1 MSTPAKGK
9 SMLKSLTEP
18 KTPENSVPFDLLDP
32 RDFMEAVDQA
42 LDLARERIKNI
53 ESQIHP
59 DFNNTVEALEFCSRE
74 LNQVT
79 SVFFNLHYACTNE
92 TIDSQA
98 AEISQKLA
106 NYSNDIYLSEK
117 LFKQIQI
124 IYESH
129 KKEALS
135 KEQKKLMEE
144 THLEFVRNGA
154 LLSPKDKEK
163 LRDMDQQLATLG
175 PLYSQNLLKS
185 THAFHLNI
193 EDPSKVSCLPESVR
207 EAARGEAKK
216 RKEKGW
222 TFHLQAPSYIPFMK
236 YMEEPKLRQKMWTA
250 FNSRSL
256 QGKFSNRSI
265 CQKIAELRQKRA
277 KLLGYPTHAHY
288 VLEKRMAKT
297 PKNVLSFLEKLKSPF
312 LRAAKKE
319 LERLKEFVSKD
330 LAQESEI
337 QAWDFG
343 FYSQKLKANLY
354 DFNDED
360 LRAYFPLQAVVEGLF
375 IHANKLYGLEFSKQT
390 QIPVYHPEVEVYGSK
405 KQGRFVGLLYLDLFA
420 RKNKQAGAWMTHY
433 KEQGFDGQRMNRP
446 HISIVCNFSRPSR
459 DKPSLLTFQEVQ
471 TLFHEFGH
479 SLHALLSDCYYPS
492 LSGTHVLW
500 DFVELPSQIME
511 NWTYEK
517 QSLDLFARHYR
528 SGEKIPGELIKK
540 IRDSMNFQAGI
551 QALRQIGL
559 SVLDMNW
566 HTDLSAKDPDPM
578 VLERKALREFQ
589 LLPEVPETN
598 LSVSFSHIFDGG
610 YCAGYYSYKWAE
622 VLDADA
628 FEVFKKEGLFHQQTA
643 HRFERE
649 ILSRGGVEDPAVL
662 YRNFRGRDPNIDALL
677 KRSGVL

>member
-1 MSTPAKGK
+1 
-9 SMLKSLTEP
+9 MLKNLTEP
-18 KTPENSVPFDLLDP
+18 KTPENSVPFHLLDP
-32 RDFMEAVDQA
+32 RDFMETVDQA
-42 LDLARERIKNI
+42 LDLARRRVKNI
-53 ESQIHP
+53 ESQTHP
-59 DFNNTVEALEFCSRE
+59 DFKNTMEALEVSSRE

-117 LFKQIQI
+117 LFKQIQS

-129 KKEALS
+129 KKETLS

-163 LRDMDQQLATLG
+163 LRDMDQQLAALG
-175 PLYSQNLLKS
+175 PLYSQNLLKA

-193 EDPSKVSCLPESVR
+193 EDPSKVNCLPESVR
-207 EAARGEAKK
+207 EAAREEAKK

-236 YMEEPKLRQKMWTA
+236 YMEDSKLRQKMWTA

-256 QGKFSNRSI
+256 QGEFSNRPI
-265 CQKIAELRQKRA
+265 CQKIARLRQKRA
-277 KLLGYPTHAHY
+277 RLLGYPTHAHY
-288 VLEKRMAKT
+288 VLEKRMAGT
-297 PKNVLSFLEKLKSPF
+297 PKKVLSFLEKLKSPF
-312 LRAAKKE
+312 LKAAKKE
-319 LERLKEFVSKD
+319 LKRLKEFVSKD
-330 LAQESEI
+330 LAKESEI

-343 FYSQKLKANLY
+343 FYSQKLKTNLY

-360 LRAYFPLQAVVEGLF
+360 LRPYFPLQAVVEGLF
-375 IHANKLYGLEFSKQT
+375 IHANKLYGLEFSKERE
-390 QIPVYHPEVEVYGSK
+390 IPVYHPEVEVYRSK
-405 KQGRFVGLLYLDLFA
+405 KQGRFTGLLYLDLFT
-420 RKNKQAGAWMTHY
+420 RKNKQGGAWMTHY

-446 HISIVCNFSRPSR
+446 HISIVCNFSRPTG

-492 LSGTHVLW
+492 LSGTHVFW

-517 QSLDLFARHYR
+517 ESLDLFARHYR
-528 SGEKIPGELIKK
+528 SGEKIPGELVKK
-540 IRDSMNFQAGI
+540 IRDSMNFQIGI
-551 QALRQIGL
+551 QSLRQIGL
-559 SVLDMNW
+559 SMLDMNW
-566 HTDLSAKDPDPM
+566 HTDLSTRNPDPM
-578 VLERKALREFQ
+578 ALEREVLREFQ

-610 YCAGYYSYKWAE
+610 YSAGYYSYKWAE

-649 ILSRGGVEDPAVL
+649 ILSRGGVEDPVVL
-662 YRNFRGRDPNIDALL
+662 YRNFRGRDPDIDALL
-677 KRSGVL
+677 RRSGLL